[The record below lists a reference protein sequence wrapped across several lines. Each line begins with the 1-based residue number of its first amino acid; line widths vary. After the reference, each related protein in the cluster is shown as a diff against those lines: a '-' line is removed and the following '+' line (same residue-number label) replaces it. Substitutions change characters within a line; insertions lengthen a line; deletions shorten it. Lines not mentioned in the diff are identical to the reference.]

1 MGIMDSLIF
10 ALEAVLP
17 IIIVVAIGYLI
28 KRIGLLTADM
38 AKVINKLVFRVFL
51 PVMLFLNVYKIESL
65 EKIELDYIIYA
76 AIATVLVFALCI
88 PAVIFVTKQGERR
101 GALLQACFRSNYAL
115 IGIPLA
121 ESLFGQEGVSVATV
135 LSAVSIPIFNILAV
149 VSLSVFGKGEQK
161 PSVKKILLG
170 IVKNP
175 LIQSIFIGLVVLG
188 VRTIFTQNGIGFRL
202 TEIKPMFTVLDYLSR
217 LATPLALLMLGVQFE
232 FSAVKELKKEII
244 FGTMMRTVIVP
255 ALGLGIAF
263 FFFRQAFDGAKFA
276 ALVALFATPVAVS
289 SVPMAQEM
297 GADHTLAGQ
306 LVVWTTLVSAVTV
319 FLASFL
325 LKLAGIF

>member
-1 MGIMDSLIF
+1 MNSLIF

-28 KRIGLLTADM
+28 KRTGLLTVDM
-38 AKVINKLVFRVFL
+38 AKVINRLVFRVFL

-76 AIATVLVFALCI
+76 AVATVLIFALCI
-88 PAVIFVTKQGERR
+88 PAVIIVTKQGERR

-121 ESLFGQEGVSVATV
+121 ESLFGQTGVSVATV

-188 VRTIFTQNGIGFRL
+188 VRTIFIQNGIGFRL

-232 FSAVKELKKEII
+232 FSAVKELKKEIV
-244 FGTMMRTVIVP
+244 FGTLMRTVIVP

-263 FFFRQAFDGAKFA
+263 IFFRHSFDGAKFA

-325 LKLAGIF
+325 LKAAGVF